1 MKEMKDVAQYALEC
15 ALKKGCQQA
24 RVVLS
29 TGEENEVEVRDGRV
43 DRLHHS
49 GGCQLSLNLFVDGS
63 YSQISTNRLDSEE
76 IERFIDK
83 GIMSTRFLAKD
94 PYRSLPEKEMYYRGE
109 MDDLGLYDV
118 GFRNVDVDEK
128 IGVAK
133 RIFEECTMHNAQ
145 PTVLS
150 ESEKCTIKG
159 LNSEEVMSG
168 SVEVI
173 SAMAAIADTETYNY
187 LIDSNGFEGEKSRT
201 LFMATSQVSVMGEDD
216 ERPEDYFYV
225 NASHWGELRKEGVGA
240 EALQRAVAKI
250 GASRIDSGVYNVVVD
265 RRVASQL
272 VSPLMSAIKGE
283 ALHMKSSF
291 LLDKLGEKIGSD
303 RLTIVDNPRQYGKAG
318 ARLFDNE
325 GIAVMGMPI
334 VEGGVLRNY
343 YISNYM
349 SKKMGVEMTQG
360 MTTILDFGLGDLDT
374 AGLIRGMGN
383 GLYITDFNGGNCNGT
398 TGDFSYGVEG
408 FWVEN
413 GVIVKP
419 VSGMLITG
427 NMLELWSN
435 LVDVSN
441 DPLGYT
447 AWRVP
452 SLMFNGVVVN

>member
-1 MKEMKDVAQYALEC
+1 MRNEKNIARYALEY

-24 RVVLS
+24 SVLLS

-49 GGCQLSLNLFVDGS
+49 GGCQLSLNLFVDGA
-63 YSQISTNRLDSEE
+63 YSTISTNRLERNE

-83 GIMSTRFLAKD
+83 GIIGTRFLAKD
-94 PYRSLPEKEMYYRGE
+94 PYRSLPEKEMYYQGE
-109 MDDLGLYDV
+109 MNDFGLYDA
-118 GFRNVDVDEK
+118 GFRNIDVDEK
-128 IGVAK
+128 IEVAK

-150 ESEKCTIKG
+150 ESEKCTNNSFIQKG
-159 LNSEEVMSG
+159 VISG

-173 SAMAAIADTETYNY
+173 SAMAGVADTETYNY
-187 LIDSNGFEGEKSRT
+187 LVDSNGFEGEKRRT
-201 LFMATSQVSVMGEDD
+201 LYMSTSQVSVMGKDD
-216 ERPEDYFYV
+216 ERPEDYCYV
-225 NASHWGELRKEGVGA
+225 NAQHWDKLRKEGVGA

-250 GASRIDSGVYNVVVD
+250 GASRIDSGVYSVVVD

-272 VSPLMSAIKGE
+272 VNPLMSAIRGE

-291 LLDKLGEKIGSD
+291 LLDKKGEKIASD
-303 RLTIVDNPRQYGKAG
+303 KLTIVDNPRQYGVAG

-325 GIAVMGMPI
+325 GIAVVGMPI
-334 VEGGVLRNY
+334 VENGVLKNY

-349 SKKMGVEMTQG
+349 SKKMGVQMTQG
-360 MTTILDFGLGDLDT
+360 ASTILDFALSCYDT
-374 AGLIRGMGN
+374 AELIRCMGN
-383 GLYITDFNGGNCNGT
+383 GVYITDFNGGNCNGT
-398 TGDFSYGVEG
+398 TGDFSYGIEG

-419 VSGMLITG
+419 VSGMLMTG
-427 NMLELWSN
+427 NMLKLWNN
-435 LVDVSN
+435 LVDTSN

-447 AWRVP
+447 TRKVP
-452 SLMFNGVVVN
+452 SLMFANVVVN

>member
-1 MKEMKDVAQYALEC
+1 MRNEKNIARYALEY

-24 RVVLS
+24 SVLLS

-360 MTTILDFGLGDLDT
+360 MITILDFGLGDLDT

-441 DPLGYT
+441 DSLGYT